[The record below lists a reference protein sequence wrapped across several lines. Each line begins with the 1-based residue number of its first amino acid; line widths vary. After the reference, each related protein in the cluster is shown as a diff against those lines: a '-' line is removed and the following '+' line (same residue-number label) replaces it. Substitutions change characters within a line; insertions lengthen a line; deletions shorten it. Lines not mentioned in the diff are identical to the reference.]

1 MAPQPWLTCWTLR
14 CLAAFAAGNLQC
26 LPRGNRGPVL
36 VFACLSDMS
45 RSLDPDIIA
54 NLRSEDPTAV
64 YQDISAVLTQ
74 SPGSIPLEIELLG
87 NSHPLEPG
95 IHLLQ
100 DGNAVAIPKLR
111 LVQAF
116 FVARRIIA
124 DHLARGLSPPGA
136 ATVQSTAV
144 ALLMDP
150 EHLTAANIRKR
161 AIVCSLTAGNSPP
174 EPILRQEKHFV
185 DSLLTSRLH
194 RHTKSPTLWSH
205 RRWLMNCF
213 NRCHMPID
221 IRLDLTS
228 AIMVA
233 AERHPRN
240 YYAWHHARWLL
251 CNSTTSPG
259 GDLLT
264 AVASDVKQWCFKH
277 HNDVSGWSYLGF
289 LLVHSDKGEAE
300 RSDSSAIFED
310 TLGLARSFRWTNESV
325 WAFLRTVAASP
336 SITKDA
342 FELFLSVNSC
352 LLSTCS
358 AEDDTTAANVL
369 REARQWASQH
379 RKDA

>member
-1 MAPQPWLTCWTLR
+1 
-14 CLAAFAAGNLQC
+14 
-26 LPRGNRGPVL
+26 
-36 VFACLSDMS
+36 MS
-45 RSLDPDIIA
+45 RSLDPDIIS

-64 YQDISAVLTQ
+64 YRDISAVFTP
-74 SPGSIPLEIELLG
+74 SPDSIPLEIELLG
-87 NSHPLEPG
+87 KSHPLEPG
-95 IHLLQ
+95 VNLLR
-100 DGNAVAIPKLR
+100 DENAIAVPKLR

-124 DHLARGLSPPGA
+124 DHLAACSSSPDA

-161 AIVCSLTAGNSPP
+161 AIVSSLEAKHFPP
-174 EPILRQEKHFV
+174 EVILRQEKHFV

-205 RRWLMNCF
+205 RRWLVDRF
-213 NRCHMPID
+213 SRCHVPID
-221 IRLDLTS
+221 IRSDLTS
-228 AIMVA
+228 VIMVA

-251 CNSTTSPG
+251 CNSTTPPG

-264 AVASDVKQWCFKH
+264 AVARDVKQWCFKH
-277 HNDVSGWSYLGF
+277 HDDISGWSYLSF
-289 LLVHSDKGEAE
+289 LLVHFDEGEAG
-300 RSDSSAIFED
+300 RSDSCAIFED
-310 TLGLARSFRWTNESV
+310 TLSLARSFRWTNESA
-325 WAFLRTVAASP
+325 WTFLRTVAAGSFMA
-336 SITKDA
+336 KDA
-342 FELFLSVNSC
+342 FESFLSVNQC

-369 REARQWASQH
+369 REARRWASQH